1 MAGCDD
7 VNVLLIGKSGAG
19 KSTLGNLLIQNEKF
33 KVVCGFTSDGG
44 EEAADSEGEYLVNIN
59 GHRFTMHVFD
69 MPGLAEAD
77 REDSE
82 NLEEIIKCIRLIAE
96 SREPV
101 IHVMI
106 YVLSAAGRFT
116 KDDANIVR
124 YFADEGRNFWS
135 RVMLVIT
142 NGQKYGET
150 DEERHACLDR
160 SLENP
165 RCSED
170 LRKLIRNIDR
180 RRVVF
185 TESKDNNDKIQ
196 AKRKELYQI
205 IQELSCA
212 NDEGCIYN
220 VLVNAKRSLTRSQ
233 ALQNPAIAD
242 EEIRENVRREIK
254 EVKNYMFMIMNLV
267 NFCHLFHSQK
277 KVCFPRDS
285 TVITKDGIKFMYEI
299 NPGDEVLAITP
310 HGSTIFSEVVTF
322 LHYEP
327 KTFATYMNIQT
338 MSGTLLHISDNHL
351 VFSVTPDVVTFKSRG
366 SHG

>member
-1 MAGCDD
+1 MAGRDD

-33 KVVCGFTSDGG
+33 KVVCGFTGVGS
-44 EEAADSEGEYLVNIN
+44 EEAADSKGEYLVDIN

-82 NLEEIIKCIRLIAE
+82 NLEEIINCVRLIAE

-106 YVLSAAGRFT
+106 YVLSAADRFT

-124 YFADEGRNFWS
+124 YFANEGRNFWS

-142 NGQKYGET
+142 NGQRYGQT
-150 DEERHACLDR
+150 DEDRHAYLVKI
-160 SLENP
+160 LENP

-170 LRKLIRNIDR
+170 LRKLISRC
-180 RRVVF
+180 RVVF
-185 TESKDNNDKIQ
+185 TESEDDNDIIQ

-212 NDEGCIYN
+212 NDEGCIYT
-220 VLVNAKRSLTRSQ
+220 VLLNAKRSLTRSQ
-233 ALQNPAIAD
+233 ALQNPAIAY
-242 EEIRENVRREIK
+242 EEIRDNVRREIK

-267 NFCHLFHSQK
+267 NFCHLFIHRK
-277 KVCFPRDS
+277 KGVFQ
-285 TVITKDGIKFMYEI
+285 EI
-299 NPGDEVLAITP
+299 VLLLLRM
-310 HGSTIFSEVVTF
+310 GSSSCVRS
-322 LHYEP
+322 
-327 KTFATYMNIQT
+327 IQE
-338 MSGTLLHISDNHL
+338 MKYLL
-351 VFSVTPDVVTFKSRG
+351 
-366 SHG
+366 

>member
-1 MAGCDD
+1 MAGRDD
-7 VNVLLIGKSGAG
+7 VNVLLLGKSGAG

-82 NLEEIIKCIRLIAE
+82 NLEEIIKCVRLIAE

-142 NGQKYGET
+142 NGQRYGQT
-150 DEERHACLDR
+150 DEDRHACLDR

-170 LRKLIRNIDR
+170 LKKLIRNIGR

-185 TESKDNNDKIQ
+185 TESKDNDKIQ
-196 AKRKELYQI
+196 VKRKELYQI

-267 NFCHLFHSQK
+267 NFCNLFIHREEERVFQ
-277 KVCFPRDS
+277 
-285 TVITKDGIKFMYEI
+285 EI
-299 NPGDEVLAITP
+299 VLLLLKM
-310 HGSTIFSEVVTF
+310 GSSSCVRS
-322 LHYEP
+322 
-327 KTFATYMNIQT
+327 IQE
-338 MSGTLLHISDNHL
+338 MKYLL
-351 VFSVTPDVVTFKSRG
+351 
-366 SHG
+366 